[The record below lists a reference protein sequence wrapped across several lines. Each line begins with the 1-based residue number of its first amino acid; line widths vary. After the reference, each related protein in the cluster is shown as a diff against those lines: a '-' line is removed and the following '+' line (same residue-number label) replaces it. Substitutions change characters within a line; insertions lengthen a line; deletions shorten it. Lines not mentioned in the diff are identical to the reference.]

1 MIKIRD
7 KNTNVFEEPFLEEGK
22 NGSRKFRHEAE
33 IFGIFSIEVAPIS
46 NCYSLIYSSLAGP
59 LPQP

>member
-33 IFGIFSIEVAPIS
+33 IFGIFSIEVAPNPNS
-46 NCYSLIYSSLAGP
+46 
-59 LPQP
+59 